1 VQRFIEDLRLLEG
14 TTIVLTTHDMDDAER
29 LCDSEATNI
38 LQGVLLL
45 VSGIYYPVSVLPKW
59 IQPVS
64 WLSPVTYALSACRK
78 LMGIDTFVPGR
89 PLHGAPLLAVMPDL
103 LRLLVMGVILI
114 PVGLWIFGRVEHWA
128 KKTGKLKRTG

>member
-1 VQRFIEDLRLLEG
+1 LGLIAATLPVFSP
-14 TTIVLTTHDMDDAER
+14 ER
-29 LCDSEATNI
+29 GAEATNI

-64 WLSPVTYALSACRK
+64 WLSPATYALSACRK
-78 LMGIDTFVPGR
+78 LMGIETFVPGQ

-103 LRLLVMGVILI
+103 LRLLIMGMVLI